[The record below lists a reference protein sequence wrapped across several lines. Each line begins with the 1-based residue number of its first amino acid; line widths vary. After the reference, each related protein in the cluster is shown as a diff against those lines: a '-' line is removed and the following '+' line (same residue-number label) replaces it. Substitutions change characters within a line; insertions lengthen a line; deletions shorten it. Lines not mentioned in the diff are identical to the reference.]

1 MNYRRMVKCWVSDT
15 LDNHTRSYKW
25 WLQKC
30 HWWDQ
35 WKHISDGDNDGGWRF
50 GSSPRRSLPHCAG
63 SVGRQAAVFTHKW
76 WNITAVAC
84 CSSLLLLLL
93 QKDCCCSSWSN
104 VWTNKHSFDVVM
116 EAGENKKRWKKRD
129 KDANEEA
136 SAASCIKC
144 LQEIWG
150 TIIAST
156 FNYVSPL
163 NTLSLLTSHD
173 TKSITLRHNLFF
185 ASLDSVK

>member
-1 MNYRRMVKCWVSDT
+1 MLSFWHS
-15 LDNHTRSYKW
+15 DNHTRSYKW

-50 GSSPRRSLPHCAG
+50 RSSLRRSLQLCRAP
-63 SVGRQAAVFTHKW
+63 AAVFTHKW

-93 QKDCCCSSWSN
+93 QKDCCSSWSN

-116 EAGENKKRWKKRD
+116 EAGAVKTKRWE
-129 KDANEEA
+129 KDEDTKEEA
-136 SAASCIKC
+136 AAASCIKC
-144 LQEIWG
+144 LQELWSA
-150 TIIAST
+150 IIVLT
-156 FNYVSPL
+156 FNYGSPL
-163 NTLSLLTSHD
+163 NTLSLLSSHD
-173 TKSITLRHNLFF
+173 TNSITSRHNIFF